1 MTFLSNRKTEIV
13 YKLDDPDY
21 RADKALS
28 TSELKKM
35 RESPKAFWS
44 YRNKIYPYT
53 STPAMEKGTLFH
65 MYALEPDRFAN
76 EVITCPEEYNNKRK
90 KVSQDW
96 WKEQEALGK
105 KVIKESD
112 LQAIRSMFG
121 AYSEL
126 SVVREVQLMKPQ
138 TEVSVFAKK
147 FVKNIDAKCR
157 VDILCGDTVIDI
169 KTTMKGGAKPSKFLW
184 RQRDLGYDWQQVHY
198 SKILQKAG
206 VEVKRWIFAVI
217 ETEPPYESSEI
228 ILAEADLAEAR
239 KEVDEAYKKLLSC
252 MRVDSWPSHTPT
264 KPVEISRFN
273 TADRAA

>member
-1 MTFLSNRKTEIV
+1 MTFHSNRKTEIV
-13 YKLDDPDY
+13 YKMDDPEY

-65 MYALEPDRFAN
+65 MYALEPGRFAN
-76 EVITCPEEYNNKRK
+76 EVITCPEEYTNKRK

-96 WKEQEALGK
+96 WKEQEAQGK
-105 KVIKESD
+105 KVIKETD
-112 LQAIRSMFG
+112 L
-121 AYSEL
+121 
-126 SVVREVQLMKPQ
+126 
-138 TEVSVFAKK
+138 
-147 FVKNIDAKCR
+147 
-157 VDILCGDTVIDI
+157 
-169 KTTMKGGAKPSKFLW
+169 
-184 RQRDLGYDWQQVHY
+184 QVHY
-198 SKILQKAG
+198 TKILQRAG

-228 ILAEADLAEAR
+228 ILAEADLVEAR
-239 KEVDEAYKKLLSC
+239 KEVDGAYKKLLSC